1 MVNILKWL
9 GLDLDEESENFEEYL
24 EKEHPL
30 AIIFSKE
37 QKKEYVYYEKRN
49 TVIQAIGTILI
60 EFLNTNFEEKQQFLK
75 FARKYGLKSLLDILP
90 YSEVKDDTVEE
101 IHKNLV
107 ELLNKIQHNFIYT
120 VDFTYN
126 IYNVENIAELT
137 PFERYYTSRISN
149 NANKIE
155 KYRENIEI
163 RFDLDPNYSTE
174 SRIDTV
180 KEKDIIQI
188 IKNYDDVNLIPF
200 SHGYFCET
208 ISGICYISLLE
219 IINTKDLVIKKC
231 QYCGKYFI
239 PQNRNDELYCNNI
252 YKDEKTCKE
261 IGSQG
266 VFKQKL
272 EQDDVSKLYRTT
284 YHKKFNRARR
294 NPDNE
299 EYKKD
304 FDWWRENAK
313 RWKQDVEN
321 GKKTKDEFKEWLLKT
336 K

>member
-1 MVNILKWL
+1 MLKSIIDFL
-9 GLDLDEESENFEEYL
+9 KLDEELEDGEEYID
-24 EKEHPL
+24 EKSEL

-37 QKKEYVYYEKRN
+37 QKKEYVYYEKSN
-49 TVIQAIGTILI
+49 PVIQPIGTILI
-60 EFLNTNFEEKQQFLK
+60 EFLNTNFEEGKQ
-75 FARKYGLKSLLDILP
+75 FATFVRKYGLNSFVDMLP
-90 YSEVKDDTVEE
+90 FEEFKGASAEEMHKALVK
-101 IHKNLV
+101 IF
-107 ELLNKIQHNFIYT
+107 NKIQHNFIYT

-126 IYNVENIAELT
+126 IYSIENIAELS

-149 NANKIE
+149 NAYKIE
-155 KYRENIEI
+155 KYRENIDI

-188 IKNYDDVNLIPF
+188 IKKYDDVNLVPF
-200 SHGYFCET
+200 SHGYFCKD
-208 ISGICYISLLE
+208 ISRVCYISLLE
-219 IINTKDLVIKKC
+219 IINTKELVIKKC

-252 YKDEKTCKE
+252 YKDGKTCKE

-272 EQDDVSKLYRTT
+272 EQDDALKLYRTV
-284 YHKKFNRARR
+284 YHKKFNRTRR
-294 NPDNE
+294 NPENE
-299 EYKKD
+299 GYKKD

-313 RWKQDVEN
+313 RWKEDVSN
-321 GKKTKDEFKEWLLKT
+321 AKKTNDEFKEWLMKT